1 MAGPDKAGADK
12 AGADKAGT
20 ERIARRIARA
30 GVCSRRDAERLIAA
44 GRVAVNGVVLTTP
57 ARNVGASDTVTI
69 DGAPL
74 PAAAPV
80 RLWRHHKRK
89 GRITASRDPQGRP
102 TIFDDLAPDMP
113 RTMTIGRLD
122 FNTEGLL
129 LLTND
134 GALARILELPATGW
148 VRRYRVRVHGPVDEA
163 ALAALAKGKTLD
175 GIRYGPVDADL
186 ERKTG
191 SNAWLRVAL
200 AEGKNREVR
209 KLLNH
214 LGLEVSRLIRV
225 SFGPFQLGR
234 LAPGAVEEVPARPLA
249 EQLGGLMPQPVS
261 LAPGEAARAAAR
273 QSGRKWAAKS
283 TRRTKPKARHAHH
296 RRTP

>member
-1 MAGPDKAGADK
+1 MAGPDKIGADK
-12 AGADKAGT
+12 GET

-30 GVCSRRDAERLIAA
+30 GVCSRRDAEKLIDA
-44 GRVAVNGVVLTTP
+44 GRVMVNGITITTP
-57 ARNVGASDTVTI
+57 ALNVGAKDTVTI
-69 DGAPL
+69 DGTPL
-74 PAAAPV
+74 PSAEPV
-80 RLWRHHKRK
+80 RLWRHHKQK

-102 TIFDDLAPDMP
+102 TIFDDLPPDMP
-113 RTMTIGRLD
+113 RTITIGRLD

-134 GALARILELPATGW
+134 GALARTLELPATGW

-163 ALAALAKGKTLD
+163 ALAALSKGKTLD
-175 GIRYGPVDADL
+175 GIRYGPVAAEL

-191 SNAWLRVAL
+191 SNAWLRVGL
-200 AEGKNREVR
+200 TEGKNREVR

-214 LGLEVSRLIRV
+214 MGLEVTRLIRV

-234 LAPGAVEEVPARPLA
+234 LATGECSEVSAKSLA
-249 EQLGGLMPQPVS
+249 EQLGGLLPVS
-261 LAPGEAARAAAR
+261 SSLPTATAARARARERAPQPAGRAKPRAR
-273 QSGRKWAAKS
+273 QAQ
-283 TRRTKPKARHAHH
+283 H

>member
-1 MAGPDKAGADK
+1 MAGASKEPASQ
-12 AGADKAGT
+12 
-20 ERIARRIARA
+20 RIARRIARA
-30 GVCSRRDAERLIAA
+30 GVCSRRDAERLITA
-44 GRVAVNGVVLTTP
+44 GRVVVNGVVLTTP
-57 ARNVGASDTVTI
+57 ALNVGPKDTVTI
-69 DGAPL
+69 DGTPL

-89 GRITASRDPQGRP
+89 GRITASKDPQGRP
-102 TIFDDLAPDMP
+102 TVFDDLPPDMP
-113 RTMTIGRLD
+113 RTITIGRLD

-134 GALARILELPATGW
+134 GALARTLELPATGW

-163 ALAALAKGKTLD
+163 ALAALAQGKILD
-175 GIRYGPVDADL
+175 GIRYGPVDAAL

-191 SNAWLRVAL
+191 SNAWLRVGL

-209 KLLNH
+209 KLLNN
-214 LGLEVSRLIRV
+214 LGLEVTRLIRV

-234 LAPGAVEEVPARPLA
+234 LATGGCSEVPAKSLT
-249 EQLGGLMPQPVS
+249 EQLGGLLPGSAS
-261 LAPGEAARAAAR
+261 LPTATAARARAR
-273 QSGRKWAAKS
+273 ERAPQPAGRAKP
-283 TRRTKPKARHAHH
+283 RARHAHH

>member
-1 MAGPDKAGADK
+1 MAGADK
-12 AGADKAGT
+12 DGERSRGGAS

-30 GVCSRRDAERLIAA
+30 GVCSRRDAERLIEA
-44 GRVAVNGVVLTTP
+44 GRVVVNGIVLTSP
-57 ARNVGASDTVTI
+57 ALNVGPRDKVAI
-69 DGAPL
+69 DGTPL
-74 PAAAPV
+74 PAAEPV
-80 RLWRHHKRK
+80 RLWRYHKKK

-102 TIFDDLAPDMP
+102 TVFDDLPPDLP
-113 RTMTIGRLD
+113 RTVTIGRLD

-134 GALARILELPATGW
+134 GALARTLELPATGW

-175 GIRYGPVDADL
+175 GIRYGPVAAEL

-191 SNAWLRVAL
+191 SNAWLRVGL
-200 AEGKNREVR
+200 TEGKNREVR

-214 LGLEVSRLIRV
+214 MGLEVTRLIRV

-234 LAPGAVEEVPARPLA
+234 LAPGGCSEVPAKSLA
-249 EQLGGLMPQPVS
+249 EQLGGLMPESAS
-261 LAPGEAARAAAR
+261 LPAPAAAR
-273 QSGRKWAAKS
+273 KSAPKPAGPAKP
-283 TRRTKPKARHAHH
+283 RARHAHH

>member
-1 MAGPDKAGADK
+1 MAGAIKEPASQ
-12 AGADKAGT
+12 
-20 ERIARRIARA
+20 RIAKRIARA

-44 GRVAVNGVVLTTP
+44 GRVVVNDVVLTTP
-57 ARNVGASDTVTI
+57 ALNVGPADIVTI
-69 DGAPL
+69 DGTPL
-74 PAAAPV
+74 PAAQPV

-89 GRITASRDPQGRP
+89 GRITASKDPQGRP
-102 TIFDDLAPDMP
+102 TVFDDLPPDMP
-113 RTMTIGRLD
+113 RTITIGRLD

-134 GALARILELPATGW
+134 GALARTLELPATGW

-163 ALAALAKGKTLD
+163 ALAALAKGKILD
-175 GIRYGPVDADL
+175 GIRYGPVDAQL

-191 SNAWLRVAL
+191 SNAWLRVGL

-209 KLLNH
+209 KLLGH
-214 LGLEVSRLIRV
+214 LGLEVTRLIRV

-234 LAPGAVEEVPARPLA
+234 LATGDCSEVSAKSLA
-249 EQLGGLMPQPVS
+249 EQLGGLLPVSSSLPTATEAWARARQRAPQP
-261 LAPGEAARAAAR
+261 AGRA
-273 QSGRKWAAKS
+273 
-283 TRRTKPKARHAHH
+283 KPRARHAHH